1 MMWQLVND
9 KFGAI
14 GQTIISR
21 GGRNTNSSVVID
33 NNSTSTNTTT
43 NTTSNNSTTN
53 STNEGTVN
61 QNDNTTNTNTNT
73 SNTTNTTA
81 NNNSTTTPT
90 NNTTTNTSSSSFT
103 LSMFYCGFGKDFC
116 GQSTTDD
123 VSTKA
128 SFVILAFANILN
140 NGSIEIDTN
149 NFPTNLQYSWKNT
162 GKKVLLSVG
171 GQNVDWDTAFTNTQN
186 TNNFINSVV
195 DAVNKY
201 NLDGVDLNIETYK
214 IPPRTVANMIISLKT
229 KLNNKLL
236 TVAP

>member
-1 MMWQLVND
+1 MIWQLVND
-9 KFGAI
+9 KFGTI

-21 GGRNTNSSVVID
+21 GGRNTNNSVVIIG
-33 NNSTSTNTTT
+33 NNSTSTNSTTNSTTT
-43 NTTSNNSTTN
+43 NTTNG
-53 STNEGTVN
+53 GTVN
-61 QNDNTTNTNTNT
+61 QNNNT
-73 SNTTNTTA
+73 SNTTT
-81 NNNSTTTPT
+81 NNNSSTTAANKTV
-90 NNTTTNTSSSSFT
+90 TNTSSSSYT
-103 LSMFYCGFGKDFC
+103 LSMSYCGFGKDFC
-116 GQSTTDD
+116 GQSSTDD
-123 VSTKA
+123 VATKA

-140 NGSIEIDTN
+140 NGSIEVDSN
-149 NFPTNLQYSWKNT
+149 NFPINLQYSWKNN

-186 TNNFINSVV
+186 TNNFINSVI

-236 TVAP
+236 TLAP

>member
-1 MMWQLVND
+1 
-9 KFGAI
+9 
-14 GQTIISR
+14 
-21 GGRNTNSSVVID
+21 
-33 NNSTSTNTTT
+33 
-43 NTTSNNSTTN
+43 
-53 STNEGTVN
+53 
-61 QNDNTTNTNTNT
+61 
-73 SNTTNTTA
+73 
-81 NNNSTTTPT
+81 
-90 NNTTTNTSSSSFT
+90 
-103 LSMFYCGFGKDFC
+103 MFYCGFGKDFC

-123 VSTKA
+123 VATKA

-162 GKKVLLSVG
+162 GKKILLSVG

-236 TVAP
+236 TVSP